1 MKSLNIKTK
10 FLMLGFLM
18 ISRWVVYGFT
28 GVALGAILRR
38 SGVELAQISVLGAAG
53 FLFMFKF
60 LWAPLVDRY
69 RIFGLPTYKGWY
81 VLMQG
86 LCGLS
91 LLALLWFHP
100 KDDFYEVFACLVV
113 ASLSASFRDIAQD
126 GLSVEILAKEEV
138 PTANG
143 YMSAG
148 FMLGMVLGGG
158 VLLALYET
166 IGWSGAIW
174 LLVIATL
181 LPIPMML
188 MFKEPA
194 AKGQESQRQ
203 VQGNSIWYALSGF
216 FRYPGNLQW
225 AGLIMLMTLA
235 GITGPSLLVL
245 MLVDNGWSL
254 ARVGVVTNIAGPLVA
269 AALSLAAGFIFSRTT
284 RRFAL
289 VSMILLGAFFSFA
302 KMPIASNSYPEILT
316 IGVVILAVVVAS
328 LTNLA
333 QKVVVIDKAS
343 TSSDFGTN
351 FTIQGALNQMG
362 GTIASMAAPALAGV
376 IGYANVILMAGL
388 LGLLCVFLLTRYKH
402 L

>member
-1 MKSLNIKTK
+1 MKSLNIKPK

-38 SGVELAQISVLGAAG
+38 SGVDLSQISVLGAAG

-69 RIFGLPTYKGWY
+69 RILGLPPYKGWY

-86 LCGLS
+86 ICGLS

-100 KDDFYEVFACLVV
+100 KDDFYVVFACLVV

-126 GLSVEILAKEEV
+126 GLSVKILTKEEV

-188 MFKEPA
+188 MFTEPDA
-194 AKGQESQRQ
+194 NESQRQ
-203 VQGNSIWYALSGF
+203 AQSKSLWFALIGF
-216 FRYPGNLQW
+216 FRYPGNVQW

-254 ARVGVVTNIAGPLVA
+254 ARVGVVTNIAGPLIA
-269 AALSLAAGFIFSRTT
+269 AALSLAAGFIFARTT
-284 RRFAL
+284 RRIAL
-289 VSMILLGAFFSFA
+289 VSMILLGAIFSFA
-302 KMPIASNSYPEILT
+302 KMPIASNSYPEYLT
-316 IGVVILAVVVAS
+316 IGIVILAVVVAS

-333 QKVVVIDKAS
+333 QKIVVIDKATS
-343 TSSDFGTN
+343 SSDFGTN

-362 GTIASMAAPALAGV
+362 GTMASVAAPALASIV
-376 IGYANVILMAGL
+376 GYANVILMAGL
-388 LGLLCVFLLTRYKH
+388 LGLFCVFLLTRYKH